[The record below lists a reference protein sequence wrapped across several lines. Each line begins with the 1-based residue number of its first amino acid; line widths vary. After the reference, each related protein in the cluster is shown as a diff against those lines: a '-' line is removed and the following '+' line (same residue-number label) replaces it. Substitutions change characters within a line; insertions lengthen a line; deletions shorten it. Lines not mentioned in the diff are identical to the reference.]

1 MLRLQEAFDLCI
13 ALVQNAKTTENKC
26 FSLMKNINKS
36 AYWLSQNR
44 IILNGGRMAL
54 INTDWTKELEQ
65 VEATLTKLLD
75 EKLEPMADRILD
87 RGIAES
93 SIILA
98 KATFEIQDA
107 IKQATQEI
115 ESQRKLAI
123 KEIKHLIYYGGIA
136 TFTVIALTSVFI
148 AGVIKYANFF

>member
-1 MLRLQEAFDLCI
+1 
-13 ALVQNAKTTENKC
+13 
-26 FSLMKNINKS
+26 
-36 AYWLSQNR
+36 
-44 IILNGGRMAL
+44 MAL

-87 RGIAES
+87 RGISES

-98 KATFEIQDA
+98 KASFEIQDA

-123 KEIKHLIYYGGIA
+123 KEIKHLIYYAGA
-136 TFTVIALTSVFI
+136 ASFVVIALTSVFI
-148 AGVIKYANFF
+148 AGVIKYTHLF

>member
-1 MLRLQEAFDLCI
+1 
-13 ALVQNAKTTENKC
+13 
-26 FSLMKNINKS
+26 
-36 AYWLSQNR
+36 
-44 IILNGGRMAL
+44 MAL

-65 VEATLTKLLD
+65 VENTLVKFLD

-93 SIILA
+93 SVILA
-98 KATFEIQDA
+98 KASFEIQDA

-123 KEIKHLIYYGGIA
+123 KEIKHLIYYAGA
-136 TFTVIALTSVFI
+136 AAFVVIALMSVFI
-148 AGVIKYANFF
+148 AGVIKYAHF